1 MGHIQY
7 YILYKNQPF
16 LFRAGANPGFHE
28 AVGDTMALSTSNP
41 THLKKVRINTMSSTI
56 HSANRAINQK
66 LNVHNYQIKTIIKRQ
81 PSN

>member
-7 YILYKNQPF
+7 YIQYNKNQPF

-41 THLKKVRINTMSSTI
+41 THLKKVRIYIIHCTIVQYSLCQSSNQ
-56 HSANRAINQK
+56 SKVKRA
-66 LNVHNYQIKTIIKRQ
+66 
-81 PSN
+81 